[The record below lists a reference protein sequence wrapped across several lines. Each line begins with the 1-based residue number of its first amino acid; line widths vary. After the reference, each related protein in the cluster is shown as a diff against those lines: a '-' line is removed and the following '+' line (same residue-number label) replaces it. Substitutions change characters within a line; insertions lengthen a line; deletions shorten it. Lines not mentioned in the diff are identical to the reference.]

1 MSLYQPKY
9 FPLKNVGE
17 NINIENNIN
26 PPRQLKTLLEKSY
39 FAYLSSFSYLHFLLS
54 PSSFLLFYRFFI
66 YTIDI
71 LPFLRLAPLAFV
83 KAEGGKLYA

>member
-26 PPRQLKTLLEKSY
+26 PPPDK
-39 FAYLSSFSYLHFLLS
+39 F
-54 PSSFLLFYRFFI
+54 
-66 YTIDI
+66 
-71 LPFLRLAPLAFV
+71 
-83 KAEGGKLYA
+83 